1 MHLLTNTHTC
11 TYLPTHAHIGQFKQI
26 QLELSALQAMVLTA
40 FAQGQVGHRLSYERL
55 STFIGVEVREGQGE
69 LRLRLRSG
77 LELGLGV
84 RVEVGAG

>member
-1 MHLLTNTHTC
+1 
-11 TYLPTHAHIGQFKQI
+11 
-26 QLELSALQAMVLTA
+26 MVLTA